1 MLDTLGFRPF
11 LGTLNLWLDKEGVKQ
26 RKLLTKDA
34 ALGVCTSAGYCPGLL
49 FKASIDSV
57 SCGVVIPQVE
67 GYPDDELEVV
77 ADVNLRQR
85 LGLSDGDRVE
95 VTVFL

>member
-1 MLDTLGFRPF
+1 MFEKLGFRPY
-11 LGTLNLWLDKEGVKQ
+11 LGTLNLRLDNESAKKRQ
-26 RKLLTKDA
+26 LLNEDA
-34 ALGVCTSAGYCPGLL
+34 ALGICTSEGYCAGLL
-49 FKASIDSV
+49 FKASV
-57 SCGVVIPQVE
+57 MGLACGVVIPQVE
-67 GYPDDELEVV
+67 GYPVDELEVV